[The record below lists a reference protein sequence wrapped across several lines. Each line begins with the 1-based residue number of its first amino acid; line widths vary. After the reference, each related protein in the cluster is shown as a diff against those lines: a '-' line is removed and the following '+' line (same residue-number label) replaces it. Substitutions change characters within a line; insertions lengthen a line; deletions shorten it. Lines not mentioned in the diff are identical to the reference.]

1 MRSYRM
7 DVETFYDDIADHYD
21 ELRYGSAYCRQI
33 SEIELD
39 FIEPYLRGNCLEVG
53 VGTGRVTR
61 FLVERVDMVTAVD
74 QSARML
80 EKLRHNLGPRKNL
93 TTRVANIYELDQ
105 VEGYGQFGSVAC
117 FRVLPHLQDPL
128 RALRALRD
136 AVIAEGMVLF
146 DLWNAWG
153 YDALLKRLG
162 LKKRAVYTNY
172 ISIRQMRLL
181 IEASQL
187 RVVACKGV
195 GFPPWKWLLPLER
208 SSFRGLHGMAQRILW
223 VCQPR

>member
-1 MRSYRM
+1 M
-7 DVETFYDDIADHYD
+7 DAETFYDDIADSYD

-33 SEIELD
+33 SEIELG
-39 FIEPYLRGNCLEVG
+39 FIEPYLRRDTCLEVG
-53 VGTGRVTR
+53 AGTGRVTR
-61 FLVERVDMVTAVD
+61 FLVERVGVVTAVD

-80 EKLRHNLGPRKNL
+80 ERLRHNIGPRKNL
-93 TTRVANIYELDQ
+93 TTRVANIYALDQ
-105 VEGYGQFGSVAC
+105 VEGYGQFGNVAC

-128 RALRALRD
+128 TALRALRG
-136 AVIAEGMVLF
+136 AVSAEGMVFF

-153 YDALLKRLG
+153 YDAVLKRLG

-172 ISIRQMRLL
+172 ISIKQMRHL
-181 IEASQL
+181 IAASQL

-195 GFPPWKWLLPLER
+195 GFLPWKWFLPLEK
-208 SSFRGLHGMAQRILW
+208 SSRRGLHGMAQRILW